1 MDAGLAKAN
10 SLSREDFVLLFANVV
25 EHCRVVAEQLCDIRP
40 FESQESLLNGLQ
52 AVVHKLTKAQKE
64 GVLGGHPDLAGKL
77 ADASL
82 LTPESTREQKE
93 CGLDKLSPEERL
105 RLRKH
110 NDEYRDKFGFTFVI
124 CARENKAAA
133 ILAGLDS
140 RLKNTREEELAAG
153 MKEVGSIAR
162 LRAIDI
168 ITQLGQQALAK
179 L

>member
-1 MDAGLAKAN
+1 MDAGLAKLN
-10 SLSREDFVLLFANVV
+10 SLPREDFVLLFANVV
-25 EHCRVVAEQLCDIRP
+25 EHCRVVAELLSDLRP
-40 FESQESLLNGLQ
+40 FSSREEFLEGLQ
-52 AVVHKLTKAQKE
+52 AAIQNLTKAEEE

-77 ADASL
+77 ADASM

-93 CGLDKLSPEERL
+93 CGLDKLSPDERL

-140 RLKNTREEELAAG
+140 RLKNTREEELGAG
-153 MKEVGSIAR
+153 MKEVEKIAR

-168 ITQLGQQALAK
+168 LAQLGQQ
-179 L
+179 